1 MSVTEVSAVES
12 NKAFMK
18 MLKFLVLVV
27 GLGVICLGTFSSAQ
41 STDHIMVSADALEWA
56 DVASL
61 PPGAKIAIIEG
72 PMNEAM
78 PFTVRL
84 KFPANYQIP
93 AHWHPVIEHVTVLSG
108 TFNIGMGDKLDQTKT
123 TALTVGSIAIM
134 QPETRH
140 FLWTEEETVVQVHGV
155 GPWAINYVNPADD
168 PR

>member
-1 MSVTEVSAVES
+1 MSVTEVSIIKS

-18 MLKFLVLVV
+18 MLKFFVSVV
-27 GLGVICLGTFSSAQ
+27 GLGIICLGTLGWAQ
-41 STDHIMVSADALEWA
+41 STDHIMVTPETLEWA

-108 TFNIGMGDKLDQTKT
+108 TFNMGMGDEFDQTKT
-123 TALTVGSIAIM
+123 TALTVGGVSLSCSQNHAIL
-134 QPETRH
+134 P
-140 FLWTEEETVVQVHGV
+140 
-155 GPWAINYVNPADD
+155 GPKKKPLFSYTA
-168 PR
+168 